1 MILEIAMLSVRPGL
15 AAEFETAFAEASSI
29 IASMPGYLGHSLQRC
44 LEADHRYALLVRWRR
59 LEDHT
64 EGFRGSAEYQR
75 WRALLHHFYD
85 PFPAVEH
92 FVDVPLDAA
101 TPLFRGLA

>member
-1 MILEIAMLSVRPGL
+1 MIEATPGFVRLEVRRCI
-15 AAEFETAFAEASSI
+15 ERERR
-29 IASMPGYLGHSLQRC
+29 YL
-44 LEADHRYALLVRWRR
+44 LLVWWRR

-64 EGFRGSAEYQR
+64 EGFRKSERYAR

-92 FVDVPLDAA
+92 FSDPID
-101 TPLFRGLA
+101 

>member
-1 MILEIAMLSVRPGL
+1 MVLELAILDVRPGRG
-15 AAEFETAFAEASSI
+15 AAFEAAFAEAQQI
-29 IASMPGYLGHSLQRC
+29 LAGMPGYRSHELQHC
-44 LEADHRYALLVRWRR
+44 LERDSRYLLLVRWER

-64 EGFRGSAEYQR
+64 VGFRGSPDYQR

-92 FVDVPLDAA
+92 YEAVY
-101 TPLFRGLA
+101 GSS